1 MKKYIHNALFLVC
14 LLLAGNQT
22 QAQEDPS
29 YLFYNQHKN
38 LVNPAAVGA
47 EKGHTVSVNIRNQW
61 QGVVDAPQT
70 QTFYTTHKVNDRI
83 GLGFSIA
90 NNKVFIQ
97 KQAGIYADFSYSLQV
112 GDSTRIYAGL
122 KFGGD
127 FFNIDGS
134 RIHTYTT
141 PYNTY
146 YDPYLQTISGK
157 FQVNIGTGFFYEH
170 PDFYLGVSVPNL
182 LASDAVRLKD
192 DVMTSVAE
200 RLHFYALGGYFW
212 KASDD
217 LTIKPM
223 FQVRFAKDISPS
235 FNFTLAA
242 NYLKNSELGLNY
254 RTDKAFGGY
263 LLFHIPKYF
272 IAVGYGYES
281 ATQSQLNL
289 YARNSHEFLV
299 QFKW

>member
-1 MKKYIHNALFLVC
+1 MKQYIYNILFIGLC
-14 LLLAGNQT
+14 ILGINQLK
-22 QAQEDPS
+22 AQDPS
-29 YLFYNQHKN
+29 YIFYNQHQS
-38 LVNPAAVGA
+38 LVNPAAVGM
-47 EKGHTVSVNIRNQW
+47 EQGHTVSVDIRNQW

-70 QTFYTTHKVNDRI
+70 QTLFTTHRINDRV

-97 KQAGIYADFSYSLQV
+97 KQAGIYADFSYALQV
-112 GDSTRIYAGL
+112 SDSSRVYAGL

-134 RIHTYTT
+134 RINTYRT
-141 PYNTY
+141 PYNAY

-170 PDFYLGVSVPNL
+170 PKFYVGISVPNL
-182 LASDAVRLKD
+182 LASEEVKQKD
-192 DVMTSVAE
+192 DVMTTVAE
-200 RLHFYALGGYFW
+200 RMHFYVLAGYYWNFTNEF
-212 KASDD
+212 A
-217 LTIKPM
+217 IKPM
-223 FQVRFAKDISPS
+223 FQARFAKDISPS
-235 FNFTLAA
+235 FNFTVAGT
-242 NYLKNSELGLNY
+242 YLKNSELGITY
-254 RTDKAFGGY
+254 RTDNALGGY

-272 IAVGYGYES
+272 VAVGYGYES
-281 ATQSQLNL
+281 NLQSQLNL